1 MYKNGFKALEDEI
14 RTAIQAKCIVNQYK
28 ELLLKQPEESIKNY
42 NNFLYLQKKRKV
54 DKKKR
59 EISKD
64 FKV

>member
-14 RTAIQAKCIVNQYK
+14 RTAIQAKGIVNQYK